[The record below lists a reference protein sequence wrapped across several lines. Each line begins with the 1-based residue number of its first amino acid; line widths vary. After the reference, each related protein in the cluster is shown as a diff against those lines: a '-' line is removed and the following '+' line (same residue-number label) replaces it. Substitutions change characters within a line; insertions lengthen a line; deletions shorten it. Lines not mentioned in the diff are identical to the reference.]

1 MISERQL
8 FLQYVAQTSDAPLGL
23 EIERAKGVYLF
34 DKAGKRYID
43 LISGISVSAL
53 GHCHPKV
60 VAAVKEQLDH
70 YMHLMVYGEYVLSP
84 QVKLAKRL
92 CELLPANLNNV
103 YFVNS
108 GAEATEGAMKLAK
121 RYTGRTEIISFKNAY
136 HGSTQG
142 ALSLIGSEEMKR
154 PFRPLL
160 PDTRLL
166 RFNNS
171 DDLKEVTVHTAAVV
185 CEVVQGEAG
194 IIAAEEKFLTAL
206 RKRCNETGS
215 LLIFDEVQTGCGRT
229 GKLFAFE
236 HYNITPDILLLA
248 KGFGGGLPLGAFIS
262 SEKVMLVLKTNPVLG
277 HITTFGGNPVCCAA
291 GLATLNTLLEED
303 LINQVA
309 VKERIFKKLLVH
321 TEILSFRSKG
331 LLMALELESAETN
344 KKVID
349 YCIENGV
356 VTDWFLFASN
366 CMRIAPPLIITEDEI
381 RSACEVI
388 IKGLDK

>member
-1 MISERQL
+1 MINERQL
-8 FLQYVAQTSDAPLGL
+8 FLQHVAQTSDAPLGL
-23 EIERAKGVYLF
+23 EIEHAKGVYLF
-34 DKAGKRYID
+34 DKAGGKYID

-53 GHCHPKV
+53 GHCHPTV

-70 YMHLMVYGEYVLSP
+70 YMHLMVYGEYILSP

-92 CELLPANLNNV
+92 CELLPASLNNV

-108 GAEATEGAMKLAK
+108 GAEAVEGAMKLAK
-121 RYTGRTEIISFKNAY
+121 RYTNRTEVISFKNAY

-142 ALSLIGSEEMKR
+142 ALSIIGSEEMKNS
-154 PFRPLL
+154 FRPLL

-171 DDLKEVTVHTAAVV
+171 DDLKEITPHTAAVI

-194 IIAAEEKFLTAL
+194 VIAAEEDFLNTL
-206 RKRCNETGS
+206 RKRCDATGS
-215 LLIFDEVQTGCGRT
+215 LLIFDEVQTGYGRT

-236 HYNITPDILLLA
+236 HYNIAPDILLLA

-262 SEKVMLVLKTNPVLG
+262 SEKIMSVLKTNPVLG
-277 HITTFGGNPVCCAA
+277 HITTFGGNPVCCVA

-303 LINQVA
+303 LINQVM
-309 VKERIFKKLLVH
+309 VKERIFRKLLVH
-321 TEILSFRSKG
+321 TKIKSFRSKG
-331 LLMALELESAETN
+331 LLMALELESMEAN
-344 KKVID
+344 KRVIN
-349 YCIENGV
+349 YCIENSV
-356 VTDWFLFASN
+356 VADWFLFAPN
-366 CMRIAPPLIITEDEI
+366 CMRIAPPLIITEGEI
-381 RSACEVI
+381 NSACDVI